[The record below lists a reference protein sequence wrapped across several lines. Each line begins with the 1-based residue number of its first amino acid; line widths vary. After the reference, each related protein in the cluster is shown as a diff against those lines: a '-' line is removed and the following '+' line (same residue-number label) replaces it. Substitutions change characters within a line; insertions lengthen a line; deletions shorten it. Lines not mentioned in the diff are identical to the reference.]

1 MSGSHKNLPQIRR
14 SLSFRKPYKVESE
27 DLKILMEVF
36 NRGGFTGGYYKE
48 YHGKDMMSMK
58 RPDHQGL
65 YVGKISKLMKGKISL
80 RPKKISTKEMLCRSV
95 SIQKKK

>member
-1 MSGSHKNLPQIRR
+1 
-14 SLSFRKPYKVESE
+14 
-27 DLKILMEVF
+27 MEVF

-58 RPDHQGL
+58 RPDHQRL
-65 YVGKISKLMKGKISL
+65 YVGKISKLMKGKDFFYGQEDIL
-80 RPKKISTKEMLCRSV
+80 REMLCRSV